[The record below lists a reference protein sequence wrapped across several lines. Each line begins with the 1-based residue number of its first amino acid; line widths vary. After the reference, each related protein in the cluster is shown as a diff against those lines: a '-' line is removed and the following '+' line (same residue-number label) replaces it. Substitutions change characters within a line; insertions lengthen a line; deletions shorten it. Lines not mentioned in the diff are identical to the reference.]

1 MDLSSLSLDDLAAQY
16 IEIDRQSHIL
26 KGRILLEARRRFP
39 SNQEF
44 GEWRSLNFSGRLPQQ
59 TANNLMSLARFF
71 DDSQRPLGNIPVSA
85 GYLIAAPKY
94 EAIAEQVY
102 ERVWVMEKPSLLD
115 VKNIIQD
122 IQPVKTKPLTSD
134 NVDEIVLQISQLSKE
149 DLIQLLITK
158 LSSKELGKLIK

>member
-102 ERVWVMEKPSLLD
+102 ERAWVMEKPSLLD

>member
-1 MDLSSLSLDDLAAQY
+1 
-16 IEIDRQSHIL
+16 
-26 KGRILLEARRRFP
+26 
-39 SNQEF
+39 
-44 GEWRSLNFSGRLPQQ
+44 
-59 TANNLMSLARFF
+59 
-71 DDSQRPLGNIPVSA
+71 
-85 GYLIAAPKY
+85 
-94 EAIAEQVY
+94 
-102 ERVWVMEKPSLLD
+102 MEKPSLLD